1 MMKRVGNIFQEVYS
15 WNNLLEACRRAKK
28 GASHSRDAVI
38 FFLNLDRNLK
48 RLQESIASGNSPVGN
63 YHYFTIHDPKER
75 MICAAS
81 FEERVLYHAVIRI
94 LEPRFEQHFIHD
106 TYACRKGKGTEK
118 AIEKAFLNT
127 RSSRWFLKLDM
138 RKYFDSIDHK
148 ILQKKLCKIIKDHNI
163 LKLLGQIIASYSV
176 NPGKGIP
183 IGNLTSQYFANFY
196 LSFFDHFV
204 KEQLKVKRYVRYM
217 DDCILWCNNKYE
229 AATWKEQTERYLYE
243 ELQLSL
249 KYSVLNRTAKG
260 VPFLGFL
267 IKSDRILL
275 VRAKKSRSKAKL
287 KQLYRELVGGRI
299 SQQEFS
305 DKITASLAHLKLARS
320 RKVVYDFLQR
330 YDHRLEPGS
339 PGRQLEQ

>member
-1 MMKRVGNIFQEVYS
+1 
-15 WNNLLEACRRAKK
+15 
-28 GASHSRDAVI
+28 
-38 FFLNLDRNLK
+38 
-48 RLQESIASGNSPVGN
+48 
-63 YHYFTIHDPKER
+63 
-75 MICAAS
+75 
-81 FEERVLYHAVIRI
+81 VIRI

-118 AIEKAFLNT
+118 AIEKALQNT
-127 RSSRWFLKLDM
+127 SSSEWFLKLDV
-138 RKYFDSIDHK
+138 RKYFDSIDHGV
-148 ILQKKLCKIIKDHNI
+148 LNEKLRRIIKDHRI
-163 LKLLGQIIASYSV
+163 LDLLEQIISSYSV
-176 NPGKGIP
+176 LIGKGIP

-217 DDCILWCNNKYE
+217 DDCIFWGDQKSE
-229 AATWKEQTERYLYE
+229 VITWQQQTERYLSDK
-243 ELQLSL
+243 LHLSL
-249 KYSVLNRTAKG
+249 KYSVLNRTEYG

-267 IKSDRILL
+267 IKPDRVLL
-275 VRAKKSRSKAKL
+275 LRSKKRRTQKKW
-287 KQLYRELVGGRI
+287 KQLYSELIGGGI

-320 RKVVYDFLQR
+320 RKVVYDLLQR